1 MVQGGSLTPP
11 VGQLARRE
19 RKRQLLQL
27 MVVPVIDERVRRAL
41 SRGHRI
47 DITTTGRQTGRPRRI
62 EIVFHNF
69 DGRIYI
75 SGLPRRERR
84 SWLANLDADQRL
96 TFHLKGPVKA
106 DLPAR
111 ARIIEDPAERET
123 ILGRIAQA
131 WGRTDLDTMIR
142 WSPLI
147 EVEIEG
153 LEA

>member
-1 MVQGGSLTPP
+1 M
-11 VGQLARRE
+11 
-19 RKRQLLQL
+19 
-27 MVVPVIDERVRRAL
+27 IDERVRRAL

-47 DITTTGRQTGRPRRI
+47 DVTTTGRQTGRPRRI

-75 SGLPRRERR
+75 SGLPSRQRR
-84 SWLANLDADQRL
+84 SWLANLAADPRL

-111 ARIIEDPAERET
+111 ARIIEDPADRVT
-123 ILGRIAQA
+123 ILGRIAEA
-131 WGRTDLDTMIR
+131 WGRTDLDAMVR

-153 LEA
+153 LKARFSAVIPTDS

>member
-1 MVQGGSLTPP
+1 M
-11 VGQLARRE
+11 
-19 RKRQLLQL
+19 
-27 MVVPVIDERVRRAL
+27 IDDRIRHAL

-47 DITTTGRQTGRPRRI
+47 DITTMGRQTGRPRRI

-84 SWLANLDADQRL
+84 SWLANLDANPEF
-96 TFHLKGPVKA
+96 TFHLKGPVQA

-111 ARIIEDPAERET
+111 ARIIDDPRERDA
-123 ILGRIAQA
+123 ILRRIAQV
-131 WGRTDLDTMIR
+131 WGRTDLETMVR

-153 LEA
+153 LAA

>member
-1 MVQGGSLTPP
+1 MIED
-11 VGQLARRE
+11 RI
-19 RKRQLLQL
+19 RQ
-27 MVVPVIDERVRRAL
+27 AL

-47 DITTTGRQTGRPRRI
+47 DITTTGRHSGRPRRI

-84 SWLANLDADQRL
+84 SWLANLDADAQL
-96 TFHLKGPVKA
+96 TIHLKGPVKA

-111 ARIIEDPAERET
+111 ARIIDDPAEREA
-123 ILGRIAQA
+123 ILGRIAQV
-131 WGRTDLDTMIR
+131 WGRTDLDTMVR

-153 LEA
+153 LAA